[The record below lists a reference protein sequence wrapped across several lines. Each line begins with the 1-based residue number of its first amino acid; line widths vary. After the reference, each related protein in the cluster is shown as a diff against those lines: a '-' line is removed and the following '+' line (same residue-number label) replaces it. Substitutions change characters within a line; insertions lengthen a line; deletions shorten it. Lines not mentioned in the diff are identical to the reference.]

1 MIGPPDWIAQPRCVV
16 GAMSGTSLDGV
27 DAAVVRITPVGDRRS
42 FEVLGCG
49 SIEYSSEIRSAF
61 SSIANSQPIT
71 IAELADLRVILME
84 LYGEAIAAAIDH
96 AGEQPEAIGIHGQ
109 TLWHEPTPHSRY
121 GRVCRTTYQLADPT
135 VLAKRFRVPVVSD
148 VRTADVALNGQ
159 GAPLVPILDWELLCS
174 IDEYIIAL
182 NIGGIANITLL
193 PPSCELERLV
203 AFDTGPGNVWIDH
216 AMRCF
221 WDMRYDNNGT
231 IAASGQIIPDLF
243 ENLKTIEFI
252 TRTPPK
258 STGRELFSECFFDE
272 FIAPYK
278 YTDACKTDIITT
290 LTAFTAWSIAENI
303 RRYSTD
309 EASIIVSGGGTKN
322 STLLSFLSS
331 ELPHSRIVRFE
342 EHTGIPD
349 TAKEAVL
356 MAYLAYRTLGG
367 LPSNIPSVTGSTSQ
381 TILGSITPP

>member
-27 DAAVVRITPVGDRRS
+27 DAVVVRITPVGDRRS
-42 FEVLGCG
+42 FEVLGHG

-61 SSIANSQPIT
+61 AAVANDRSIT
-71 IAELADLRVILME
+71 ISELADLRVILME
-84 LYGEAIAAAIDH
+84 LYGKAIATAIDY
-96 AGEQPEAIGIHGQ
+96 AGVQPEAIGIHGQ
-109 TLWHEPTPHSRY
+109 TLWHEPTPHRRY
-121 GRVCRTTYQLADPT
+121 GHVCRTTYQLAEPT
-135 VLAKRFRVPVVSD
+135 ILAKRFRVPVVSD
-148 VRTADVALNGQ
+148 VRAADVALDGQ

-174 IDEYIIAL
+174 IDEYMIAL
-182 NIGGIANITLL
+182 NIGGIANITLI
-193 PPSCELERLV
+193 PPGCELERLV

-216 AMRCF
+216 AVRCL
-221 WDMRYDNNGT
+221 WDMRYDNKGT

-243 ENLKTIEFI
+243 ENLKSIEFI

-258 STGRELFSECFFDE
+258 STGRELFSDSFIDE
-272 FIAPYK
+272 LIAPYK
-278 YTDACKTDIITT
+278 YDSALKTDIITT

-309 EASIIVSGGGTKN
+309 DVTIVVSGGGAKN
-322 STLLSFLSS
+322 STLLSFLGS

-342 EHTGIPD
+342 EQTGIPD

-356 MAYLAYRTLGG
+356 MAYLAYRTLGS
-367 LPSNIPSVTGSTSQ
+367 LPSNIPSVTGATSQ
-381 TILGSITPP
+381 SILGSITPP